1 MEKLDRLGW
10 AGGMSLVSFG
20 VRIGIRVN
28 RPEILGRLKGYL
40 PPGWKPSSS
49 NAVDYLYSLI
59 VGGVGAKPNV
69 RRFNLL
75 YAGIVRLARS
85 TDIDQVL
92 QTLESDLQLYVAQ
105 EARRRVF
112 VHAGVV
118 GYGGRAVII
127 PGRSFS
133 GKSTLVAE
141 LVKAGAT
148 YYSDEYA
155 VLDARGRV
163 HPYTRPLGIRENGTG
178 TMKKHSVQ
186 DLGGSPG
193 VKSLAVGLVV
203 VSAYKQGA
211 RWRPRELSEGE
222 GALELVANT
231 VCARSRPG
239 EMLQAIRG
247 VVSHAPVLKSD
258 RGEARDVVDF
268 ILERM
273 SG

>member
-10 AGGMSLVSFG
+10 AGGISIISYG

-28 RPEILGRLKGYL
+28 RPDILERVQAHL
-40 PPGWKPSSS
+40 PPGWKHSSS
-49 NAVDYLYSLI
+49 RVVDHLYSLI
-59 VGGVGAKPNV
+59 IGGVGAKTNI

-75 YAGIVRLARS
+75 YGGVARLARS

-92 QTLESDLQLYVAQ
+92 SALESDVQLYVAQ
-105 EARRRVF
+105 EARGRVF

-118 GYGGRAVII
+118 GCGSRAVII

-133 GKSTLVAE
+133 GKSTLVAA

-155 VLDARGRV
+155 VLDSRGRV

-178 TMKKHSVQ
+178 NMKKHLVE

-193 VKSLAVGLVV
+193 VQSLTPGLVV
-203 VSAYKQGA
+203 VSKYKPGA
-211 RWRPRELSEGE
+211 RWRPRRLSEGE

-239 EMLQAIRG
+239 EMLRAIRG
-247 VVSHAPVLKSD
+247 IVSRAPVLKSN
-258 RGEARDVVDF
+258 RGEAREVVDF
-268 ILERM
+268 ILKTVGR
-273 SG
+273 

>member
-1 MEKLDRLGW
+1 M
-10 AGGMSLVSFG
+10 
-20 VRIGIRVN
+20 N
-28 RPEILGRLKGYL
+28 RPKILERLRGHL

-49 NAVDYLYSLI
+49 PNVEHLYSLI
-59 VGGVGAKPNV
+59 VGGAGTQPNV

-75 YAGIVRLARS
+75 YSGVQRVARS

-92 QTLESDLQLYVAQ
+92 DAFESDLQLYVAQ

-118 GYGGRAVII
+118 GCGGRAVII

-155 VLDARGRV
+155 VLDDRGRV
-163 HPYTRPLGIRENGTG
+163 YPYTRPLGIRENGTG
-178 TMKKHSVQ
+178 SMKKHVVE

-193 VKSLAVGLVV
+193 VKSLTAGLVV
-203 VSAYKQGA
+203 VSEYKSGA
-211 RWRPRELSEGE
+211 RWRPRLLSDGE

-231 VCARSRPG
+231 VCARSKPG
-239 EMLQAIRG
+239 KMLEAIRG
-247 VVSHAPVLKSD
+247 VVSHAPVLKGK
-258 RGEARDVVDF
+258 RGEAGEVVDF
-268 ILERM
+268 IFDKM
-273 SG
+273 CS

>member
-10 AGGMSLVSFG
+10 ARGLAFTSYG

-28 RPEILGRLKGYL
+28 RIEILDRLQSHL
-40 PPGWKPSSS
+40 PPGWKRSSS
-49 NAVDYLYSLI
+49 PAVEQLYSLI
-59 VGGVGAKPNV
+59 VGGVGAQPNV

-75 YAGIVRLARS
+75 YAGVQRLARS

-92 QTLESDLQLYVAQ
+92 EAFESDVQHYVAQ

-118 GYGGRAVII
+118 GCGGRAVII
-127 PGRSFS
+127 PGRSYS

-155 VLDARGRV
+155 VLDARGWV
-163 HPYTRPLGIRENGTG
+163 HPYTRPLSIRENGTG
-178 TMKKHSVQ
+178 SMKQHVVE
-186 DLGGSPG
+186 DLGGSRG
-193 VKSLAVGLVV
+193 IKSLAPGLVV
-203 VSAYKQGA
+203 VSQYKSGA
-211 RWRPRELSEGE
+211 RWRPRQLSEGE

-231 VCARSRPG
+231 VCARLKPG
-239 EMLQAIRG
+239 EMLEAIRG
-247 VVSHAPVLKSD
+247 VVSHAPVLKSN
-258 RGEARDVVDF
+258 RGEAREVVDF
-268 ILERM
+268 IFERLVR
-273 SG
+273 